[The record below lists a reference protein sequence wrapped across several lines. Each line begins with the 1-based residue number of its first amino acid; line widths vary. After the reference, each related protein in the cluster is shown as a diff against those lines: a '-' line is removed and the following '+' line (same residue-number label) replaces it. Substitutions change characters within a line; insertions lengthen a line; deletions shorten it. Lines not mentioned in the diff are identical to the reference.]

1 MSTNPSVVL
10 LPTLLLA
17 PLASLHAADTPASL
31 SKPMRNVVSLNGIWE
46 IEQTKRGDAPPTH
59 YTSRA
64 PVPGLVDIAIPAFA
78 DAGIEPART
87 FYWYRRSFSLNQPLP
102 ETALLKS
109 IRRNSAQRSV

>member
-1 MSTNPSVVL
+1 MKKILKQILLFLVL
-10 LPTLLLA
+10 AATTM
-17 PLASLHAADTPASL
+17 AADSTR
-31 SKPMRNVVSLNGIWE
+31 KIISLNGMWE
-46 IEQTKRGDAPPTH
+46 IEQTKGGDAPPTH

-64 PVPGLVDIAIPAFA
+64 PVPGLVDMAIPAFA